1 MSAADCLANR
11 HFLVVDDEGFVRT
24 LVARY
29 LRRSG
34 AAGVVEAADG
44 RQAIAAI
51 AAYDMLFDVVISDIN
66 MRPVN
71 GLELLRAIRTGA
83 GGLKRNMAV
92 LMLTVHSE
100 AELVA
105 EALALDADAFV
116 VKPVERG
123 ELIERVLR
131 VLERTIPIAPAAC
144 YAAIGDGGAVATEP
158 PVALAQVTLG
168 PAPPSKPLPIVAVEP
183 FPAPLRVGNAADRKK
198 ALMPREPMAPV
209 AGAIRVSLGHA
220 KVNSILAADIYLGD
234 SKMLLVAAPAILTKA
249 LLDRLKDLH
258 DIADSHLYVI
268 EPAA

>member
-1 MSAADCLANR
+1 VSSADRLANR

-29 LRRSG
+29 LKRSG

-51 AAYDMLFDVVISDIN
+51 ANYDMLFDVVISDIN

-83 GGLKRNMAV
+83 GGLKRNMLV
-92 LMLTVHSE
+92 LMLTVHAE
-100 AELVA
+100 AALVA
-105 EALALDADAFV
+105 EALALDADGFI

-123 ELIERVLR
+123 ELIDRVLR
-131 VLERTIPIAPAAC
+131 VLERTVPIAPAAC
-144 YAAIGDGGAVATEP
+144 YAAIGDGGVVQTVPPAGEP
-158 PVALAQVTLG
+158 APLA
-168 PAPPSKPLPIVAVEP
+168 PAPPTKPLPIAAHEP
-183 FPAPLRVGNAADRKK
+183 FPAPLHIGNAADRKK
-198 ALMPREPMAPV
+198 ALMPREPMMPV

-234 SKMLLVAAPAILTKA
+234 TRMLLVAAPAILTKA

-268 EPAA
+268 EPAV

>member
-1 MSAADCLANR
+1 MSAGDRLANR

-29 LRRSG
+29 LKRSG

-51 AAYDMLFDVVISDIN
+51 ANYDMLFDVIITDIN

-83 GGLKRNMAV
+83 GGLKRNALV
-92 LMLTVHSE
+92 LMLTAHAE

-105 EALALDADAFV
+105 EALALDADGFV

-123 ELIERVLR
+123 ALIDRVVR
-131 VLERTIPIAPAAC
+131 VLERTVPISPAAC
-144 YAAIGDGGAVATEP
+144 YAAIGAGGVVHAVAPPVIEP
-158 PVALAQVTLG
+158 PALA
-168 PAPPSKPLPIVAVEP
+168 PAPPTKPLPIVAKDA
-183 FPAPLRVGNAADRKK
+183 FPSPLHIGNAADRKR
-198 ALMPREPMAPV
+198 ALTPREPAQPV
-209 AGAIRVSLGHA
+209 AGAIRVSLGEA

-234 SKMLLVAAPAILTKA
+234 TKMLLVAAPVILTKA

>member
-144 YAAIGDGGAVATEP
+144 YAAIGGRSAAPEPAAVVHAP
-158 PVALAQVTLG
+158 LG
-168 PAPPSKPLPIVAVEP
+168 PAPPSKPLPMAAVEP

-198 ALMPREPMAPV
+198 ALMPREPISPV
-209 AGAIRVSLGHA
+209 AGAIRVSLGNA